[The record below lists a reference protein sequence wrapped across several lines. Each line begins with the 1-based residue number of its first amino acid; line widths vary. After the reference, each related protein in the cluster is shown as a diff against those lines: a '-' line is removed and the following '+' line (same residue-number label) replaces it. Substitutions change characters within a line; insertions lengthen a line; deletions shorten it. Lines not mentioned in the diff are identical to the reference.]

1 MQEAKDKQE
10 KVKETMALLHWQK
23 NTRGLQRAQESE
35 LVKKEQA
42 MLKQQWAIEEEKEK
56 EDTRQRFLLNRERNL
71 ELIAHNATE
80 KQLREQA
87 DDKERVRDKQLLG
100 AALDKEKSLQQLEE
114 DERLAR
120 RREIQELQSYYH

>member
-1 MQEAKDKQE
+1 
-10 KVKETMALLHWQK
+10 
-23 NTRGLQRAQESE
+23 
-35 LVKKEQA
+35 

-100 AALDKEKSLQQLEE
+100 AALDKEKALQQLEE

-120 RREIQELQSYYH
+120 RREIQELQSYYQ